1 MDKRVLLP
9 KNKHD
14 DSTITNLMALSDQE
28 IEPIISDLLTWF
40 QDINWPIAKRLI
52 PVIVNHYKLSEK
64 YILTILK
71 GTDEIWKYWILSE
84 LISAWPSCPG
94 PDLMS
99 EIVRIANRPTSGEI
113 EEEVGKAANVVIK
126 AYA

>member
-64 YILTILK
+64 YILTILEK
-71 GTDEIWKYWILSE
+71 
-84 LISAWPSCPG
+84 
-94 PDLMS
+94 
-99 EIVRIANRPTSGEI
+99 
-113 EEEVGKAANVVIK
+113 
-126 AYA
+126 